1 MYARSVQKSLE
12 GGLCPLEKGV
22 SEMLLI
28 RSETLERIAAEYG
41 IEDDEMN
48 EILKESK
55 EDTERFKKDLKEA
68 IINAIKS
75 IKIDII
81 K

>member
-1 MYARSVQKSLE
+1 
-12 GGLCPLEKGV
+12 
-22 SEMLLI
+22 MLLI
-28 RSETLERIAAEYG
+28 RTETLERIAAEYG

-48 EILKESK
+48 RILKESE

-68 IINAIKS
+68 VINAIKS

>member
-1 MYARSVQKSLE
+1 
-12 GGLCPLEKGV
+12 
-22 SEMLLI
+22 MLLI
-28 RSETLERIAAEYG
+28 RTETLERIAAEYG

-48 EILKESK
+48 RILKESE

-68 IINAIKS
+68 VINAIKS
-75 IKIDII
+75 IKIEIF

>member
-1 MYARSVQKSLE
+1 
-12 GGLCPLEKGV
+12 
-22 SEMLLI
+22 MLLI

-55 EDTERFKKDLKEA
+55 EDTERFKKE
-68 IINAIKS
+68 IKDAVMNVFKT

>member
-1 MYARSVQKSLE
+1 
-12 GGLCPLEKGV
+12 
-22 SEMLLI
+22 MLLI
-28 RSETLERIAAEYG
+28 KSETLERIAAEYG

-48 EILKESK
+48 KILKECE
-55 EDTERFKKDLKEA
+55 EDTNRFKKDLKDA
-68 IINAIKS
+68 VMNVFKC

>member
-1 MYARSVQKSLE
+1 
-12 GGLCPLEKGV
+12 
-22 SEMLLI
+22 MLLI

-41 IEDDEMN
+41 IEDNEMRK
-48 EILKESK
+48 ILKESK
-55 EDTERFKKDLKEA
+55 EDTERFKKEIKEA

>member
-1 MYARSVQKSLE
+1 
-12 GGLCPLEKGV
+12 
-22 SEMLLI
+22 MLLI
-28 RSETLERIAAEYG
+28 RTETLERIAAEYG
-41 IEDDEMN
+41 IEDEEMN
-48 EILKESK
+48 KILKESE

-68 IINAIKS
+68 VINAVKS

>member
-1 MYARSVQKSLE
+1 
-12 GGLCPLEKGV
+12 
-22 SEMLLI
+22 MLLI
-28 RSETLERIAAEYG
+28 RNETLERIAAEYG

-48 EILKESK
+48 RILKESE

-68 IINAIKS
+68 VINAIKS
-75 IKIDII
+75 IKIEIF

>member
-1 MYARSVQKSLE
+1 MGAFCYV
-12 GGLCPLEKGV
+12 KGV
-22 SEMLLI
+22 KIMLLI
-28 RSETLERIAAEYG
+28 RTETLERIAAEYG

-48 EILKESK
+48 KILKES
-55 EDTERFKKDLKEA
+55 EEYTNNFKKDLKEA
-68 IINAIKS
+68 VINAIKS

>member
-1 MYARSVQKSLE
+1 
-12 GGLCPLEKGV
+12 
-22 SEMLLI
+22 MLLI

-55 EDTERFKKDLKEA
+55 EDTERFKKE
-68 IINAIKS
+68 IKDAVMNVFKT
-75 IKIDII
+75 IKIDIT

>member
-1 MYARSVQKSLE
+1 
-12 GGLCPLEKGV
+12 
-22 SEMLLI
+22 MLLI
-28 RSETLERIAAEYG
+28 RNETLERIAAEYG

-55 EDTERFKKDLKEA
+55 EDTERFKKEIKDA
-68 IINAIKS
+68 VINAVKS

>member
-1 MYARSVQKSLE
+1 
-12 GGLCPLEKGV
+12 
-22 SEMLLI
+22 MLLI

-55 EDTERFKKDLKEA
+55 EDTERFKKEIKDA
-68 IINAIKS
+68 VMNAIKS

>member
-1 MYARSVQKSLE
+1 
-12 GGLCPLEKGV
+12 
-22 SEMLLI
+22 MLLI

-55 EDTERFKKDLKEA
+55 EDTEKFKKEIKDA
-68 IINAIKS
+68 VMNAIKS

>member
-1 MYARSVQKSLE
+1 
-12 GGLCPLEKGV
+12 
-22 SEMLLI
+22 MLLI
-28 RSETLERIAAEYG
+28 RNETLERIAAEYG

-48 EILKESK
+48 RILKESE

-68 IINAIKS
+68 VTNAIKS
-75 IKIDII
+75 IKIEIF

>member
-1 MYARSVQKSLE
+1 
-12 GGLCPLEKGV
+12 
-22 SEMLLI
+22 MLLI
-28 RSETLERIAAEYG
+28 KTETLERIAAEYG

-48 EILKESK
+48 KILKESE
-55 EDTERFKKDLKEA
+55 EDTERFKKELKDA
-68 IINAIKS
+68 VINAVKS

>member
-1 MYARSVQKSLE
+1 
-12 GGLCPLEKGV
+12 
-22 SEMLLI
+22 MLLI
-28 RSETLERIAAEYG
+28 RTETLERIAAEYG

-48 EILKESK
+48 RILKESE

-68 IINAIKS
+68 VINAVKS

>member
-1 MYARSVQKSLE
+1 
-12 GGLCPLEKGV
+12 
-22 SEMLLI
+22 MLLI
-28 RSETLERIAAEYG
+28 RTETLERIAAEYG

-48 EILKESK
+48 KILKESE
-55 EDTERFKKDLKEA
+55 EDTNRFKKDLKEA
-68 IINAIKS
+68 LINSVKS

>member
-1 MYARSVQKSLE
+1 MGAFRCV
-12 GGLCPLEKGV
+12 KGV
-22 SEMLLI
+22 SRVLLI

-48 EILKESK
+48 KILKESK
-55 EDTERFKKDLKEA
+55 EDTERFKKELKEA
-68 IINAIKS
+68 VINAIKS
-75 IKIDII
+75 IKIDIV

>member
-1 MYARSVQKSLE
+1 
-12 GGLCPLEKGV
+12 
-22 SEMLLI
+22 MLLI
-28 RSETLERIAAEYG
+28 RNETLERIATEYG

-48 EILKESK
+48 RILKESE

-68 IINAIKS
+68 VINAIKS

>member
-1 MYARSVQKSLE
+1 
-12 GGLCPLEKGV
+12 
-22 SEMLLI
+22 MLLI
-28 RSETLERIAAEYG
+28 RNETLERIAAEYG

-55 EDTERFKKDLKEA
+55 EDTEKFKKEIKDA
-68 IINAIKS
+68 VMNAIKS

>member
-1 MYARSVQKSLE
+1 
-12 GGLCPLEKGV
+12 
-22 SEMLLI
+22 MLLI
-28 RSETLERIAAEYG
+28 RTETLERIAAEYG

-48 EILKESK
+48 KILKESK
-55 EDTERFKKDLKEA
+55 EDTERFKKEIKDA
-68 IINAIKS
+68 VINAVKS

>member
-1 MYARSVQKSLE
+1 MGAFRCV
-12 GGLCPLEKGV
+12 KGV
-22 SEMLLI
+22 SKVLLI
-28 RSETLERIAAEYG
+28 RTETLERIAAEYG

-48 EILKESK
+48 KILKESE
-55 EDTERFKKDLKEA
+55 EDTNRFKKDLKEA
-68 IINAIKS
+68 VINAVKS

>member
-1 MYARSVQKSLE
+1 MGAF
-12 GGLCPLEKGV
+12 CCAKGV
-22 SEMLLI
+22 KIMLLI
-28 RSETLERIAAEYG
+28 RTETLERIVAEYG

-48 EILKESK
+48 KILKESEEYTNK
-55 EDTERFKKDLKEA
+55 FKKDLKEA
-68 IINAIKS
+68 VINAIKS

>member
-1 MYARSVQKSLE
+1 
-12 GGLCPLEKGV
+12 
-22 SEMLLI
+22 MLLI
-28 RSETLERIAAEYG
+28 RTETLERIAAEYG

-55 EDTERFKKDLKEA
+55 EDTERFKKEIKDA
-68 IINAIKS
+68 VINAIKS